1 MAGCHVSREVAHI
14 RRLNGRGSPSPPQLV
29 GAENFRRRRSVGTRR
44 RRESL
49 RTFWRL
55 IKTHESCT
63 LNTTGVEHAYRR
75 LRVRFAITC
84 TIGEQGMTS

>member
-1 MAGCHVSREVAHI
+1 MCLRSGFLPALVKYAGSTVGAAP
-14 RRLNGRGSPSPPQLV
+14 RLTELV
-29 GAENFRRRRSVGTRR
+29 GAKKFRRRRSVGTRR

-63 LNTTGVEHAYRR
+63 LNTTGVEHAS
-75 LRVRFAITC
+75 LGSEC
-84 TIGEQGMTS
+84 GL